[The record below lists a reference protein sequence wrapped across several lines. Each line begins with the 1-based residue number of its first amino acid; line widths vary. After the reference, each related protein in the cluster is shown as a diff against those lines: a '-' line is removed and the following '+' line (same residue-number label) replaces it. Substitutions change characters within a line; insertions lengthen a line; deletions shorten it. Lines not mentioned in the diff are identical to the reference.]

1 MTFFSFQRV
10 AEGYANHR
18 PYYHPVVISKVS
30 DKIGLNSKLDT
41 ALDVGCGTG
50 LSTLALRDIANRVVG
65 TDSSEEMI
73 SVARSLG
80 HDDIE
85 FQCSAAEELH
95 FSDKTFDLI
104 TVCGAI
110 NWIDRDQFL
119 PEAKRVLKPNGRLIV
134 YDNFIAERM
143 QEQPIYTNWYQDQ
156 YVTRFPKP
164 KRDETPMTQVE
175 AELYGFH
182 VMQEEYTNKLPMSTE
197 QYIEF
202 MLTQSNVI
210 AAVDMG
216 SESLSDAREWMNRT
230 LAPIFPR
237 QRGTFLFEGYIW
249 YLQSV

>member
-30 DKIGLNSKLDT
+30 DKLGLNSKLDT

-50 LSTLALRDIANRVVG
+50 LSTLALRDIASSVVG

-73 SVARSLG
+73 FVARGLG

-110 NWIDRDQFL
+110 NWIERDQFL
-119 PEAKRVLKPNGRLIV
+119 PEAKRVFSQKSA
-134 YDNFIAERM
+134 F
-143 QEQPIYTNWYQDQ
+143 QYQMNIHF
-156 YVTRFPKP
+156 T
-164 KRDETPMTQVE
+164 
-175 AELYGFH
+175 L
-182 VMQEEYTNKLPMSTE
+182 MSR
-197 QYIEF
+197 
-202 MLTQSNVI
+202 S
-210 AAVDMG
+210 
-216 SESLSDAREWMNRT
+216 SR
-230 LAPIFPR
+230 
-237 QRGTFLFEGYIW
+237 
-249 YLQSV
+249 